1 MDSIRS
7 TCPYCGVGCGVTI
20 HQDKTSSE
28 ITITGDKE
36 HPANLG
42 RLCVK
47 GAALA
52 ETLHPMGRLLAP
64 EIQGKR
70 SSWEQAL
77 DYISAHLQAII
88 NRYGRES
95 VAFYASGQLLT
106 EDYYVVNK
114 FAKGFIGTPHIDTN
128 SRLCMSSSVAGHVRA
143 FGEDGVANCYED
155 LELADCVILVGSNL
169 AWCHPVLYQR
179 LSAAKQQRP
188 DMKVVVIDPRRTASC
203 DIADIHLQIRADSDV
218 YLFNGLLQYLVE
230 QNQIN
235 EHYISLHTEGF
246 NDTFKH
252 VKQQALTV
260 SQVALHC
267 GIAEIEVR
275 EFYQL
280 FSDTEKTLSLFSQG
294 VNQSASGTDKVNSII
309 NCHLATGRI
318 AKEGAGAFSITGQPN
333 AMGGREV
340 GGLANQLAA
349 HRAYTSE
356 DIEEVASFWQ
366 APNMVK
372 QAGLKAVDMFAAMQT
387 GKIKAVWILGT
398 NPVVSLPDSE
408 QVKRA
413 LKQCELVVVAD
424 CMQDTDTSAYAHV
437 KLPALPWGE
446 KDGTVTNSE
455 RRISRQRAFLPA
467 IGEAKADWW
476 MISEVAK
483 RLGFTSLFNY
493 QRAADIF
500 REHAQ
505 LSLYENQGKR
515 CFDLTEL
522 AELSADQYDSLSPT
536 QWGGKRL
543 FDQGKFSTTTG
554 KAQFISTVLPTLP
567 AESLRATYPF
577 ILNTGRIRDQW
588 HTMTRTGYVA
598 RLSRHIEEPF
608 IHLHPDDA
616 ASQHIDDGQ
625 LVRVH
630 SAQGEAIVKAVYHRA
645 QTRGTV
651 FIPMHWNTQFS
662 HKAGVNSLVAPIVD
676 PHSGQP
682 ALKYTA
688 VHIEAL
694 KPIWQGTLLTREPIN
709 CHDLLYWTKIK
720 TTYGWRYVIA
730 GDSSVEAWSHWA
742 QFAEAIS
749 YKDPSLH
756 DYRGALFA
764 ETQLQ
769 QCLFIN
775 TQTCPDDVTAEALFE
790 AQYTTFS
797 QRLGLLIGTSIDPN
811 KAVDKTIC
819 SCFGV
824 GKAKIVE
831 AIQQNNLSSV
841 VEIGELLKAGTN
853 CGSCIPELKQ
863 ILVEAKAMAES

>member
-7 TCPYCGVGCGVTI
+7 TCPYCGVGCGVTVN
-20 HQDKTSSE
+20 QDKHTSE
-28 ITITGDKE
+28 IKIIGDKE

-47 GAALA
+47 GAALG

-95 VAFYASGQLLT
+95 IAFYASGQLLT

-114 FAKGFIGTPHIDTN
+114 FAKGFVGTPHMDTN

-155 LELADCVILVGSNL
+155 LELADCVILIGSNL

-188 DMKVVVIDPRRTASC
+188 DMKVIVIDPRRTASC
-203 DIADIHLQIRADSDV
+203 DIADMHLQVRADSDV

-230 QNQIN
+230 SNRVDYN
-235 EHYISLHTEGF
+235 YISANTEGF
-246 NDTFKH
+246 DDTLIQLST
-252 VKQQALTV
+252 QQLSIAD
-260 SQVALHC
+260 VALHC
-267 GIAEIEVR
+267 GISEIEVR
-275 EFYQL
+275 EFYQ
-280 FSDTEKTLSLFSQG
+280 FFANTEKTLSLFSQG
-294 VNQSASGTDKVNSII
+294 VNQSVSGTDKVNSII

-349 HRAYTSE
+349 HRAYTPE
-356 DIEEVASFWQ
+356 DVEEVASFWQ

-372 QAGLKAVDMFAAMQT
+372 QAGFKAVDMFAAMQT

-408 QVKRA
+408 QIKHA
-413 LKQCELVVVAD
+413 LQQCELVVVAD
-424 CMQDTDTSAYAHV
+424 CMQETDTSAYAHV

-467 IGEAKADWW
+467 TGEAKSDWW

-483 RLGFTSLFNY
+483 RLGFTTSFNY
-493 QRAADIF
+493 QCAADIF

-515 CFDLTEL
+515 RFDLTEFS
-522 AELSADQYDSLSPT
+522 ELNAKDYDVLPPT

-543 FDQGKFSTTTG
+543 FDKGRFSTTSG
-554 KAQFISTVLPTLP
+554 KAQFISTALPTLP

-608 IHLHPDDA
+608 ITLNPDDA
-616 ASQHIDDGQ
+616 SSQHIHEGQ
-625 LVRVH
+625 LVRVQ
-630 SAQGEAIVKAVYHRA
+630 SKQGEVIVKAVYDRS

-651 FIPMHWNTQFS
+651 FIPMHWNAQFS
-662 HKAGVNSLVAPIVD
+662 HQAGVNSLVAPIVD
-676 PHSGQP
+676 PYSGQP

-688 VHIEAL
+688 VNIEAVA
-694 KPIWQGTLLTREPIN
+694 PVWQGILLTRDPID
-709 CHDLLYWTKIK
+709 CQDLLYWTKTK
-720 TTYGWRYVIA
+720 TAYGWRYVIA
-730 GDSSVEAWSHWA
+730 GDKAVDNWSHWA

-764 ETQLQ
+764 EEQLQ

-775 TQTCPDDVTAEALFE
+775 TQASPDNTAAEALFSTS
-790 AQYTTFS
+790 YITFS

-811 KAVDKTIC
+811 KTADKTIC

-824 GKAKIVE
+824 GKSKIVD

-863 ILVEAKAMAES
+863 VLAEARAAVES